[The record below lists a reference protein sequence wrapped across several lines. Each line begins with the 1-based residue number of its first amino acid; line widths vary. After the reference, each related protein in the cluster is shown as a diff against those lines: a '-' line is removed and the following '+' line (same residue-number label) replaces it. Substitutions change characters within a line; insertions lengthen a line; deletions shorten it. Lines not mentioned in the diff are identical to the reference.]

1 MIASDTGFGD
11 GAYSASYLNKSGSE
25 AFLDTTIRF
34 GIEVPVTTE
43 RLVNVDPETGSI
55 SESSRLVAPALVS
68 KPIVP
73 TLNNTGSDET
83 LLGSG
88 DLNFKYQFVDASH
101 VNADADGLV
110 TETFALGELSLASN
124 GQLSARALAE
134 YFNAELEAQGISDLS
149 ASAVTRVVASDI
161 DLDRSLSINGTE
173 ITLYSTMD
181 LADAIAAI
189 NSASSATNVKA
200 EWFEESGIVLT
211 NTSGYEGDNIVLG
224 APAVLDQI
232 SALGLVPGTYSGTYE
247 LGVTGV
253 DSATNRPSMES
264 FGFELSASGTPSD
277 LGRLGLKTQLLID
290 GNSPDDLA
298 VFVTGS
304 GTVDTTINVDP
315 SEGSEARKY
324 PARPFSVDFISDS
337 IYTLTDLQTDTV
349 VTTRLYDGNQTIT
362 YQDVTL
368 KLGST
373 PSNGDSF
380 FIEKNLNG
388 PGNNENF
395 LTLIELGKQPIIEG
409 QTFAEAYRDLVSGA
423 GSRSRLA
430 QLNKEA
436 MQVVKDQAEA
446 TREGAVGVNLD
457 EEAADLI
464 RFQQAYQAA
473 AQVIQISQRMFD
485 TLIQAG

>member
-1 MIASDTGFGD
+1 
-11 GAYSASYLNKSGSE
+11 
-25 AFLDTTIRF
+25 
-34 GIEVPVTTE
+34 
-43 RLVNVDPETGSI
+43 
-55 SESSRLVAPALVS
+55 
-68 KPIVP
+68 
-73 TLNNTGSDET
+73 
-83 LLGSG
+83 
-88 DLNFKYQFVDASH
+88 
-101 VNADADGLV
+101 
-110 TETFALGELSLASN
+110 
-124 GQLSARALAE
+124 
-134 YFNAELEAQGISDLS
+134 
-149 ASAVTRVVASDI
+149 
-161 DLDRSLSINGTE
+161 
-173 ITLYSTMD
+173 
-181 LADAIAAI
+181 
-189 NSASSATNVKA
+189 
-200 EWFEESGIVLT
+200 
-211 NTSGYEGDNIVLG
+211 
-224 APAVLDQI
+224 
-232 SALGLVPGTYSGTYE
+232 
-247 LGVTGV
+247 
-253 DSATNRPSMES
+253 
-264 FGFELSASGTPSD
+264 
-277 LGRLGLKTQLLID
+277 LID

-304 GTVDTTINVDP
+304 GNVDTTLNVDP

-337 IYTLTDLQTDTV
+337 IYTITDLETDTV

-368 KLGST
+368 QLGST

-380 FIEKNLNG
+380 FVEKNLNG
-388 PGNNENF
+388 SGNNENL

-409 QTFAEAYRDLVSGA
+409 QTFVEAYRDLVSGA

-446 TREGAVGVNLD
+446 TREAAVGVNLD